1 MPDPIRTR
9 DTAPHRP
16 PPPFNR
22 TTTRTRRGT
31 PTTDGRDSITSPALQ
46 YHVTPPSSR
55 HPAIHDGPPLH
66 QRRGGRR
73 QGNPTTQRST
83 ERHSPS
89 HHTPG
94 NERRTTRVAVLT
106 STALGRTGARAT
118 HTGSGR
124 PAQHTPPPFHTPRHK
139 GWTPSTHPL
148 PHCSCSRSHNQR
160 TIIINVDQQSMFND

>member
-16 PPPFNR
+16 PAIQQDHHANKTGDANNR
-22 TTTRTRRGT
+22 RERQHHITR
-31 PTTDGRDSITSPALQ
+31 PSIPC
-46 YHVTPPSSR
+46 HPPSSR

-148 PHCSCSRSHNQR
+148 PHCSRSRSHNQR